1 MRCSVRRTKCA
12 VRRTLTLGINMQPSN
27 KQGRMLRMAMMPI
40 SWLIALA
47 TVVLYIHVVAY
58 ILDQGPRQILATK
71 SFWPLVLILPSAYF
85 GKVLGLIFFNLAA
98 YCIPPIRNIFNR
110 ECAETGRYNFAT
122 ATKGLLKIL
131 ALSGIITIICGMAFI
146 NNQQNAQQGGP
157 GYPPQGVG
165 SPDP

>member
-1 MRCSVRRTKCA
+1 
-12 VRRTLTLGINMQPSN
+12 
-27 KQGRMLRMAMMPI
+27 MLRMAMMPI

-47 TVVLYIHVVAY
+47 TVVIFIHVVADY
-58 ILDQGPRQILATK
+58 LGQSSLQILKTK
-71 SFWPLVLILPSAYF
+71 SLWPLTLILPSAYF
-85 GKVLGLIFFNLAA
+85 GKIFGLISVNLIA
-98 YCIPPIRNIFNR
+98 YSVPPLRNVFNR

-131 ALSGIITIICGMAFI
+131 VITGIITVICGVAFI
-146 NNQQNAQQGGP
+146 NNQKNAQQAGP